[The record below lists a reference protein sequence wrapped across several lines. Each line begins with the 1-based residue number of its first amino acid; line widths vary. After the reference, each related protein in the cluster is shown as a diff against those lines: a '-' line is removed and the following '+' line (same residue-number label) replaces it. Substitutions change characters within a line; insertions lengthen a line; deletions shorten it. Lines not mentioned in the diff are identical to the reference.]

1 MKILICTKF
10 CGESPQDLIPGEQ
23 YHVKYITSHTNNDTK
38 LHVVYKDNQLVGYFN
53 DETLNNFFQPIDVW
67 RDNNIDKILQ

>member
-10 CGESPQDLIPGEQ
+10 CGESPHDLIPGEQ
-23 YHVKYITSHTNNDTK
+23 YYVKYNNDTK